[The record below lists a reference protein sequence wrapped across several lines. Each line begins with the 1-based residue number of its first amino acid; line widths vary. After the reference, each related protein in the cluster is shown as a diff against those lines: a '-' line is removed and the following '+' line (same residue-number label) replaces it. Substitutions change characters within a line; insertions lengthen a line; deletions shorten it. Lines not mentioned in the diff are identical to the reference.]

1 MRTTTTSTDAN
12 KDEEEHQMHEKRV
25 SQVLRELKIKTGVLR
40 RLSKEREMYEREVL
54 DFTTQIEK
62 DEIDRND
69 DENNARQRKQCLE
82 ESEAM
87 VRDTF
92 VRLEKAFVDLE
103 ELVENIVEGKEDF
116 DLSDEVTGKEEFRL
130 AKEQVERVKP
140 SLCWLCDE
148 FDFCESDDVTG
159 RKAFL
164 KSRKNTRNE
173 WNRGVRVDFAM
184 ARMRAGL
191 DFDF

>member
-1 MRTTTTSTDAN
+1 MRKTDSYFPEKFLKISTTETTKMRTTTTSTDAN

-54 DFTTQIEK
+54 DFTSRIEK
-62 DEIDRND
+62 DERIDRND
-69 DENNARQRKQCLE
+69 DDETNNNNARQRKQCLE
-82 ESEAM
+82 ESKAM

-103 ELVENIVEGKEDF
+103 EFVETIVEGKEDF
-116 DLSDEVTGKEEFRL
+116 DVSDEVTGKEEFRL

-140 SLCWLCDE
+140 SLC
-148 FDFCESDDVTG
+148 
-159 RKAFL
+159 
-164 KSRKNTRNE
+164 
-173 WNRGVRVDFAM
+173 
-184 ARMRAGL
+184 
-191 DFDF
+191 

>member
-12 KDEEEHQMHEKRV
+12 TNEEEREKRI

-54 DFTTQIEK
+54 DFTSRIEK
-62 DEIDRND
+62 DERIDRND
-69 DENNARQRKQCLE
+69 DDDETNDNNNNNNNARQRKQCLE
-82 ESEAM
+82 ESKAM

-103 ELVENIVEGKEDF
+103 EFVETLVEGKEDF
-116 DLSDEVTGKEEFRL
+116 DVRDEVTGKEEFRL

-140 SLCWLCDE
+140 SLC
-148 FDFCESDDVTG
+148 
-159 RKAFL
+159 
-164 KSRKNTRNE
+164 
-173 WNRGVRVDFAM
+173 
-184 ARMRAGL
+184 
-191 DFDF
+191 

>member
-12 KDEEEHQMHEKRV
+12 TNEEEHEMQREKRI

-54 DFTTQIEK
+54 DFTSRIEK
-62 DEIDRND
+62 DERIDRND
-69 DENNARQRKQCLE
+69 DDETNDNNNARQRKQCLE
-82 ESEAM
+82 ESKAM

-103 ELVENIVEGKEDF
+103 EFVETLVEGKEDF
-116 DLSDEVTGKEEFRL
+116 DVRDEVTGKEEFRL

-140 SLCWLCDE
+140 SLC
-148 FDFCESDDVTG
+148 
-159 RKAFL
+159 
-164 KSRKNTRNE
+164 
-173 WNRGVRVDFAM
+173 
-184 ARMRAGL
+184 
-191 DFDF
+191 

>member
-1 MRTTTTSTDAN
+1 MFCEGKRQLFSLKSSKISTTETTKMRTTTTSTDAN

-25 SQVLRELKIKTGVLR
+25 SQVLLELKIKTGVLR

-62 DEIDRND
+62 DERIDRND
-69 DENNARQRKQCLE
+69 DDEQNNARQRKQCLE
-82 ESEAM
+82 ESKAM

-103 ELVENIVEGKEDF
+103 ELVENVVEGKEDF

-140 SLCWLCDE
+140 SLC
-148 FDFCESDDVTG
+148 
-159 RKAFL
+159 
-164 KSRKNTRNE
+164 
-173 WNRGVRVDFAM
+173 
-184 ARMRAGL
+184 
-191 DFDF
+191 

>member
-1 MRTTTTSTDAN
+1 MRKTDSYFPEKFLKISTTETTKMRTTTTSTDAN

-54 DFTTQIEK
+54 GFTSRIEK
-62 DEIDRND
+62 DERIDRND
-69 DENNARQRKQCLE
+69 DDETNNNNARQRKQCLE
-82 ESEAM
+82 ESKAM

-103 ELVENIVEGKEDF
+103 EFVETLVEGKEDF
-116 DLSDEVTGKEEFRL
+116 DVRDEVTGKEEFRL

-140 SLCWLCDE
+140 SLC
-148 FDFCESDDVTG
+148 
-159 RKAFL
+159 
-164 KSRKNTRNE
+164 
-173 WNRGVRVDFAM
+173 
-184 ARMRAGL
+184 
-191 DFDF
+191 

>member
-12 KDEEEHQMHEKRV
+12 KDEEEHEMHEKRI

-54 DFTTQIEK
+54 DFTSRIEK
-62 DEIDRND
+62 DERIDRND
-69 DENNARQRKQCLE
+69 DDETNNNNARQRKQCLE
-82 ESEAM
+82 ESKAM

-103 ELVENIVEGKEDF
+103 EFVETLVEGKEDF
-116 DLSDEVTGKEEFRL
+116 DVRDEVTVKEEFRL

-140 SLCWLCDE
+140 SLC
-148 FDFCESDDVTG
+148 
-159 RKAFL
+159 
-164 KSRKNTRNE
+164 
-173 WNRGVRVDFAM
+173 
-184 ARMRAGL
+184 
-191 DFDF
+191 

>member
-1 MRTTTTSTDAN
+1 MRENRQLFSPKSSKISTTETTKMRTTTTSTDAN
-12 KDEEEHQMHEKRV
+12 KDEEEHEMREKRI

-62 DEIDRND
+62 DERIDRND
-69 DENNARQRKQCLE
+69 DDETNDNNNARQRKQCLE
-82 ESEAM
+82 ESKAM

-103 ELVENIVEGKEDF
+103 EFVETLVEGKEDF
-116 DLSDEVTGKEEFRL
+116 DVRDEVTGKEEFRL

-140 SLCWLCDE
+140 SLC
-148 FDFCESDDVTG
+148 
-159 RKAFL
+159 
-164 KSRKNTRNE
+164 
-173 WNRGVRVDFAM
+173 
-184 ARMRAGL
+184 
-191 DFDF
+191 

>member
-12 KDEEEHQMHEKRV
+12 TNEEERDEMQREKRI
-25 SQVLRELKIKTGVLR
+25 SHVLRELKIKTGVLR

-54 DFTTQIEK
+54 DFTSRIEK
-62 DEIDRND
+62 DERIDRND
-69 DENNARQRKQCLE
+69 DDETNNNNARQRKQCLE
-82 ESEAM
+82 ESKAM

-103 ELVENIVEGKEDF
+103 ELVENVVDGKEDF

-140 SLCWLCDE
+140 SLC
-148 FDFCESDDVTG
+148 
-159 RKAFL
+159 
-164 KSRKNTRNE
+164 
-173 WNRGVRVDFAM
+173 
-184 ARMRAGL
+184 
-191 DFDF
+191 

>member
-1 MRTTTTSTDAN
+1 MFCEGKRQLFSPKSSKISTTETTKMRTTTTSTDAN
-12 KDEEEHQMHEKRV
+12 KDEEEHEMHEKRI

-62 DEIDRND
+62 DEIDRNED
-69 DENNARQRKQCLE
+69 DEKNNARQRKQCLE
-82 ESEAM
+82 ESKAM

-103 ELVENIVEGKEDF
+103 GFVETLVEGKEDF
-116 DLSDEVTGKEEFRL
+116 DVRDEVTGKEEFRL

-140 SLCWLCDE
+140 SLC
-148 FDFCESDDVTG
+148 
-159 RKAFL
+159 
-164 KSRKNTRNE
+164 
-173 WNRGVRVDFAM
+173 
-184 ARMRAGL
+184 
-191 DFDF
+191 

>member
-12 KDEEEHQMHEKRV
+12 KDEEEHEMREKRI

-54 DFTTQIEK
+54 DFTSRIEK
-62 DEIDRND
+62 DERIDRND
-69 DENNARQRKQCLE
+69 DDETNNNNARQRKQCLE
-82 ESEAM
+82 ESKAM

-103 ELVENIVEGKEDF
+103 EFVETLVEGKEDF
-116 DLSDEVTGKEEFRL
+116 DVRDEVTGKEEFRL

-140 SLCWLCDE
+140 SLC
-148 FDFCESDDVTG
+148 
-159 RKAFL
+159 
-164 KSRKNTRNE
+164 
-173 WNRGVRVDFAM
+173 
-184 ARMRAGL
+184 
-191 DFDF
+191 

>member
-12 KDEEEHQMHEKRV
+12 KDEEEHEMHEKRV

-54 DFTTQIEK
+54 DFTSRIEK
-62 DEIDRND
+62 DERIDRND
-69 DENNARQRKQCLE
+69 DDETNDNNNARQRKQCLE
-82 ESEAM
+82 ESKAM

-103 ELVENIVEGKEDF
+103 EFVETIVEGKEDF
-116 DLSDEVTGKEEFRL
+116 DVSDEVTGKEEFRL

-140 SLCWLCDE
+140 SLC
-148 FDFCESDDVTG
+148 
-159 RKAFL
+159 
-164 KSRKNTRNE
+164 
-173 WNRGVRVDFAM
+173 
-184 ARMRAGL
+184 
-191 DFDF
+191 

>member
-12 KDEEEHQMHEKRV
+12 TNEEERETRHEKRI
-25 SQVLRELKIKTGVLR
+25 SHILRELKIKTGVLR

-69 DENNARQRKQCLE
+69 DDEKNNARQRKQCLE
-82 ESEAM
+82 ESKAM

-103 ELVENIVEGKEDF
+103 EFVETLVEGKEDF
-116 DLSDEVTGKEEFRL
+116 DVRDEVTGKEEFRL

-140 SLCWLCDE
+140 SLC
-148 FDFCESDDVTG
+148 
-159 RKAFL
+159 
-164 KSRKNTRNE
+164 
-173 WNRGVRVDFAM
+173 
-184 ARMRAGL
+184 
-191 DFDF
+191 

>member
-12 KDEEEHQMHEKRV
+12 KDEEEHEMHEKRI

-54 DFTTQIEK
+54 DFTSRIEK
-62 DEIDRND
+62 DERIDRND
-69 DENNARQRKQCLE
+69 DDETNNNNARQRKQCLE
-82 ESEAM
+82 ESKAM

-103 ELVENIVEGKEDF
+103 EFVETLVEGKEDF
-116 DLSDEVTGKEEFRL
+116 DVSDEVTGKEEFRL

-140 SLCWLCDE
+140 SLC
-148 FDFCESDDVTG
+148 
-159 RKAFL
+159 
-164 KSRKNTRNE
+164 
-173 WNRGVRVDFAM
+173 
-184 ARMRAGL
+184 
-191 DFDF
+191 

>member
-1 MRTTTTSTDAN
+1 
-12 KDEEEHQMHEKRV
+12 
-25 SQVLRELKIKTGVLR
+25 
-40 RLSKEREMYEREVL
+40 MYEREVL

-82 ESEAM
+82 ESKAM

-140 SLCWLCDE
+140 SLC
-148 FDFCESDDVTG
+148 
-159 RKAFL
+159 
-164 KSRKNTRNE
+164 
-173 WNRGVRVDFAM
+173 
-184 ARMRAGL
+184 
-191 DFDF
+191 

>member
-1 MRTTTTSTDAN
+1 MRKTDSYFPEKFLKISTTETTKMRTTTTSTDAN
-12 KDEEEHQMHEKRV
+12 KDKEEHQMHEKRV

-54 DFTTQIEK
+54 DFTSRIEK
-62 DEIDRND
+62 DERIDRND
-69 DENNARQRKQCLE
+69 DDETNNNNARQRKQCLE
-82 ESEAM
+82 ESKAM

-103 ELVENIVEGKEDF
+103 ELVENVVDGKEDF

-140 SLCWLCDE
+140 SLC
-148 FDFCESDDVTG
+148 
-159 RKAFL
+159 
-164 KSRKNTRNE
+164 
-173 WNRGVRVDFAM
+173 
-184 ARMRAGL
+184 
-191 DFDF
+191 

>member
-12 KDEEEHQMHEKRV
+12 KDEEEHEMHEKRI

-54 DFTTQIEK
+54 DFTSRIEK
-62 DEIDRND
+62 DERIDRND
-69 DENNARQRKQCLE
+69 DDETNDNNNARQRKQCLE
-82 ESEAM
+82 ESKAM

-103 ELVENIVEGKEDF
+103 EFVETIVEGKEDF
-116 DLSDEVTGKEEFRL
+116 DVSDEVTGKEEFRL

-140 SLCWLCDE
+140 SLC
-148 FDFCESDDVTG
+148 
-159 RKAFL
+159 
-164 KSRKNTRNE
+164 
-173 WNRGVRVDFAM
+173 
-184 ARMRAGL
+184 
-191 DFDF
+191 

>member
-12 KDEEEHQMHEKRV
+12 KDEEEHEMHEKRI

-54 DFTTQIEK
+54 DFTSRIEK
-62 DEIDRND
+62 DERIDRND
-69 DENNARQRKQCLE
+69 DDETNANNTARQRKQCLE
-82 ESEAM
+82 ESKAM

-103 ELVENIVEGKEDF
+103 EFVETLVEGKEDF
-116 DLSDEVTGKEEFRL
+116 DVRDEVTGKEEFRL

-140 SLCWLCDE
+140 SLC
-148 FDFCESDDVTG
+148 
-159 RKAFL
+159 
-164 KSRKNTRNE
+164 
-173 WNRGVRVDFAM
+173 
-184 ARMRAGL
+184 
-191 DFDF
+191 

>member
-12 KDEEEHQMHEKRV
+12 TNEEEHETRHEKRI

-54 DFTTQIEK
+54 DFTSRIEK
-62 DEIDRND
+62 DERIDRND
-69 DENNARQRKQCLE
+69 DDDETNDNNARQRKQCLE
-82 ESEAM
+82 ESKAM

-103 ELVENIVEGKEDF
+103 EFVETLVEGKEDF
-116 DLSDEVTGKEEFRL
+116 DVRDEVTGKEEFRL

-140 SLCWLCDE
+140 SLC
-148 FDFCESDDVTG
+148 
-159 RKAFL
+159 
-164 KSRKNTRNE
+164 
-173 WNRGVRVDFAM
+173 
-184 ARMRAGL
+184 
-191 DFDF
+191 

>member
-1 MRTTTTSTDAN
+1 
-12 KDEEEHQMHEKRV
+12 MHEKRV

-69 DENNARQRKQCLE
+69 DDEKNNARQRKQCLE
-82 ESEAM
+82 ESKAM

-103 ELVENIVEGKEDF
+103 ELVENVVEGKEDF

-140 SLCWLCDE
+140 SLC
-148 FDFCESDDVTG
+148 
-159 RKAFL
+159 
-164 KSRKNTRNE
+164 
-173 WNRGVRVDFAM
+173 
-184 ARMRAGL
+184 
-191 DFDF
+191 

>member
-12 KDEEEHQMHEKRV
+12 KDEEEHEMHEKRI

-54 DFTTQIEK
+54 DFTSRIEK
-62 DEIDRND
+62 DERIDRND
-69 DENNARQRKQCLE
+69 DDETNDNNNARQRKQCLE
-82 ESEAM
+82 ESKAM

-103 ELVENIVEGKEDF
+103 EFVETLVEGKEDF
-116 DLSDEVTGKEEFRL
+116 DVRDEVTGKEEFRL

-140 SLCWLCDE
+140 SLC
-148 FDFCESDDVTG
+148 
-159 RKAFL
+159 
-164 KSRKNTRNE
+164 
-173 WNRGVRVDFAM
+173 
-184 ARMRAGL
+184 
-191 DFDF
+191 

>member
-12 KDEEEHQMHEKRV
+12 TNEEERETRHEKRI
-25 SQVLRELKIKTGVLR
+25 SHILRELKIKTGVVR

-54 DFTTQIEK
+54 DFTSRIEK
-62 DEIDRND
+62 DERIDRND
-69 DENNARQRKQCLE
+69 DDETNNNNARQRKQCLE
-82 ESEAM
+82 ESKAM

-103 ELVENIVEGKEDF
+103 ELVENVVEGKEDF

-140 SLCWLCDE
+140 SLC
-148 FDFCESDDVTG
+148 
-159 RKAFL
+159 
-164 KSRKNTRNE
+164 
-173 WNRGVRVDFAM
+173 
-184 ARMRAGL
+184 
-191 DFDF
+191 

>member
-12 KDEEEHQMHEKRV
+12 TNEEEHETRHEKRI

-69 DENNARQRKQCLE
+69 DDEQNNARQRKQCLE
-82 ESEAM
+82 ESKAM

-103 ELVENIVEGKEDF
+103 EFVENVVEGKEDF
-116 DLSDEVTGKEEFRL
+116 DLSDAVTGKEEFRL

-140 SLCWLCDE
+140 SLC
-148 FDFCESDDVTG
+148 
-159 RKAFL
+159 
-164 KSRKNTRNE
+164 
-173 WNRGVRVDFAM
+173 
-184 ARMRAGL
+184 
-191 DFDF
+191 

>member
-1 MRTTTTSTDAN
+1 MFCEGKQTRISSRKSSKISTTETPKMRRTTTSVTD
-12 KDEEEHQMHEKRV
+12 KEDEEEHQMHEKRV

-62 DEIDRND
+62 DEIDQKRDEGND
-69 DENNARQRKQCLE
+69 DERNTRQRKQCLE
-82 ESEAM
+82 ESKAM

-103 ELVENIVEGKEDF
+103 ELVENIVDGKEDF
-116 DLSDEVTGKEEFRL
+116 DLSDDVTGKEEFRL

-140 SLCWLCDE
+140 SLC
-148 FDFCESDDVTG
+148 
-159 RKAFL
+159 
-164 KSRKNTRNE
+164 
-173 WNRGVRVDFAM
+173 
-184 ARMRAGL
+184 
-191 DFDF
+191 